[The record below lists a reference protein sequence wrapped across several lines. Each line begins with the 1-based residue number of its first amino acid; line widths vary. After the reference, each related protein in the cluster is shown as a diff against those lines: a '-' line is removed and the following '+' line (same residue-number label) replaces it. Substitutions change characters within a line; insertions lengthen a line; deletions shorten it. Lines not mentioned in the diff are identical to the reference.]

1 MTRILLLLSAC
12 AVICVAQI
20 PCKGALNIFFIF
32 ARLRRDC
39 QVVGFL
45 TTVSNQGFNGE
56 VRASDPKDHWV
67 SYCRISFYYD
77 GLNLKANF
85 QDCYFSDREYSNS
98 RRNRLPFNPNAPDK
112 HSYILTP
119 NGRLITTLNSWGN
132 HTYTHLLTCT
142 ASGIHYF
149 GDHSGLIIFKKDCTR

>member
-1 MTRILLLLSAC
+1 MARYEPAIQRIIGCHIVELA
-12 AVICVAQI
+12 
-20 PCKGALNIFFIF
+20 FM
-32 ARLRRDC
+32 
-39 QVVGFL
+39 
-45 TTVSNQGFNGE
+45 
-56 VRASDPKDHWV
+56 
-67 SYCRISFYYD
+67 YYD

-98 RRNRLPFNPNAPDK
+98 RRNRLPFNPNAPYK

-119 NGRLITTLNSWGN
+119 DGRLITTLNSWGN

-149 GDHSGLIIFKKDCTR
+149 GDHSGLIIFKKDCTRR